1 MNLTNEHRIYIGG
14 LLEWG
19 GNLREKY
26 AKTSLKVCFHVDDEL
41 NFGVSVYTREPNFHR
56 LTDNGAL
63 GISIFDRKGKPT
75 DELKSSLDN
84 IERYLQTYH
93 ENQEAE
99 LQKQVIALN
108 AQLLKLRDERAAIR
122 PEPEVKF

>member
-1 MNLTNEHRIYIGG
+1 MNLTNEQRIYIGG

-26 AKTSLKVCFHVDDEL
+26 AKTSLKVCFGINDDL
-41 NFGVSVYTREPNFHR
+41 NFAVYVYHREPNFHR

-63 GISIFDRKGKPT
+63 GIRIFDRNGKPT